1 MCCTTDSGDSHTG
14 KKLSGGQVAEE
25 NEDAGQ
31 DYVLAVDFPHLIIQ
45 TEESKFELSDDK
57 PLSLRKT
64 VNTDKSP
71 HLYQQIVNDK
81 DRIKT
86 LKESMQSRDRKII
99 LETTAWYIEEYP
111 DKGGCCKDK
120 RPGGFCRLYKKRS
133 ESDRPNESDPS
144 WPDDKWMYFDKMR

>member
-1 MCCTTDSGDSHTG
+1 M
-14 KKLSGGQVAEE
+14 
-25 NEDAGQ
+25 
-31 DYVLAVDFPHLIIQ
+31 LAVDFPHLIIQ

-99 LETTAWYIEEYP
+99 LETTAWYIVE
-111 DKGGCCKDK
+111 
-120 RPGGFCRLYKKRS
+120 
-133 ESDRPNESDPS
+133 
-144 WPDDKWMYFDKMR
+144 